1 MGNVSKLYSLI
12 LEVTLRYH
20 MSHFNGLG
28 ALTAMLIKRITYA
41 NTCDNLCS
49 YTIVLKCAGS
59 CDSDVVLVIVIIT
72 LYPEDILALY
82 FTLFR

>member
-1 MGNVSKLYSLI
+1 
-12 LEVTLRYH
+12 
-20 MSHFNGLG
+20 MSIS
-28 ALTAMLIKRITYA
+28 ALCADCGKRPKFWTDITCA
-41 NTCDNLCS
+41 NTCDNLYS

-72 LYPEDILALY
+72 LYPKDTLALY